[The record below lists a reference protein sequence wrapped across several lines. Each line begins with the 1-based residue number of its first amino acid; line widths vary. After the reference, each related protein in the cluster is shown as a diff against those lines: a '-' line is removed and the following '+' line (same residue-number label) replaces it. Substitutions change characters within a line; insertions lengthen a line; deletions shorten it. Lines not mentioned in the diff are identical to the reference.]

1 MSNHRWATAFRKI
14 RYKLG
19 GVWYRLGCTV
29 KAALSLI
36 VVNRENFHAHL
47 TGPAL
52 RDSIDD
58 YFTYLKWEY
67 LAGRQID
74 PHDAREKL
82 AEILCDRKANF

>member
-1 MSNHRWATAFRKI
+1 
-14 RYKLG
+14 
-19 GVWYRLGCTV
+19 
-29 KAALSLI
+29 

-67 LAGRQID
+67 KAGRQID

-82 AEILCDRKANF
+82 AEILFDRKANF